1 MRSEIQSHPIQQ
13 WIHCICTAYTHIHWI
28 QPLKPA
34 SIYLVVNFNSAQPSQ
49 NRDWGSSNL
58 PTLAVLQY
66 NFHFGRKSICPTRI
80 CKKKVD
86 MIFGVP
92 SALGFWCYLDL
103 CQDII
108 TVKGQICFFPTGEL
122 CEKPQIWLW
131 PSWLSEWWE
140 GFTGSLPT
148 ILLARDN
155 PEGLI

>member
-13 WIHCICTAYTHIHWI
+13 CIQCIYTAYTHIHWI
-28 QPLKPA
+28 QPLKPV

-108 TVKGQICFFPTGEL
+108 TVKGQICFSHGRT
-122 CEKPQIWLW
+122 LW
-131 PSWLSEWWE
+131 KATNLALAILTFWVVG
-140 GFTGSLPT
+140 GFYRESPNNLVST
-148 ILLARDN
+148 R
-155 PEGLI
+155 